1 MIEGKFKAE
10 HFVPEVYELAVIR
23 VPICVTLMKK
33 INFEKEMTTVR
44 IVQRISCWECFFS
57 VKMYKSCG
65 IF

>member
-33 INFEKEMTTVR
+33 INFEKEMTTDTHRSMNKLLGV
-44 IVQRISCWECFFS
+44 FFS

-65 IF
+65 FF